1 MNRTQKEAMC
11 SLIFFTVTLVFVVL
25 ILAARLIFK
34 KDVVYITYFMLATIA
49 ITNVLGLLYVLRKQS
64 PREVITDERDKLIK
78 LKALFA
84 SFVSVMISL
93 AMMLVI
99 LSIILGIGGSIGVW
113 LLTLILFVISIAAS
127 MVYSAAVLILYLFGK
142 DNAGERT

>member
-1 MNRTQKEAMC
+1 MC

>member
-11 SLIFFTVTLVFVVL
+11 SLIFFTVTFVFTVL

-34 KDVVYITYFMLATIA
+34 KDVVYITYFMLATIV
-49 ITNVLGLLYVLRKQS
+49 ITNALGLLYILRRQS

-93 AMMLVI
+93 AAMLVTLKTI
-99 LSIILGIGGSIGVW
+99 VGIEGSIGVW
-113 LLTLILFVISIAAS
+113 LLTLILLFIAIAAA
-127 MVYSAAVLILYLFGK
+127 MVYSATVLILYLFGK
-142 DNAGERT
+142 GNA

>member
-11 SLIFFTVTLVFVVL
+11 SLIFFTVTLVFVLL

-34 KDVVYITYFMLATIA
+34 KDIVYITYFMLATIA

-84 SFVSVMISL
+84 SFISVMILL
-93 AMMLVI
+93 AAMLVTLRI
-99 LSIILGIGGSIGVW
+99 AVGMGGSIGVW
-113 LLTLILFVISIAAS
+113 LLTLILFVISIAAA

-142 DNAGERT
+142 GNA

>member
-11 SLIFFTVTLVFVVL
+11 SLIFFTVTLVFVLL
-25 ILAARLIFK
+25 ILAAKLIFK

-99 LSIILGIGGSIGVW
+99 SSIVLGIGGSIGVW

-127 MVYSAAVLILYLFGK
+127 MVYSAAVLILYWFGK
-142 DNAGERT
+142 GNA

>member
-11 SLIFFTVTLVFVVL
+11 SLIFFTVTLVFVLL

-34 KDVVYITYFMLATIA
+34 KDIVYITYFMLATIA

-84 SFVSVMISL
+84 SFISVMILL
-93 AMMLVI
+93 AAMLVTLRI
-99 LSIILGIGGSIGVW
+99 AVGMGGSIGVW
-113 LLTLILFVISIAAS
+113 LLTLILFVISIAAAI
-127 MVYSAAVLILYLFGK
+127 VYSAAVLILYLFGK
-142 DNAGERT
+142 SNA

>member
-1 MNRTQKEAMC
+1 MNRTQREALC

-34 KDVVYITYFMLATIA
+34 KDIVYITYFMLATIA
-49 ITNVLGLLYVLRKQS
+49 ITSVPGLLYVLRKQS
-64 PREVITDERDKLIK
+64 LREVITDERDKLIK

-93 AMMLVI
+93 AAMLVTLRVI
-99 LSIILGIGGSIGVW
+99 VGIQGSIGVW
-113 LLTLILFVISIAAS
+113 LLTLILFVISIAAA

-142 DNAGERT
+142 SNA

>member
-1 MNRTQKEAMC
+1 MNRTQREALC

-34 KDVVYITYFMLATIA
+34 KDIVYITYFMLATIA
-49 ITNVLGLLYVLRKQS
+49 ITSVPGLLYVLRKQS
-64 PREVITDERDKLIK
+64 LREVITDERDKLIK

-93 AMMLVI
+93 AAMLVT
-99 LSIILGIGGSIGVW
+99 LKIIVGNQGSIAVW
-113 LLTLILFVISIAAS
+113 LLTLILFVISIAAA

-142 DNAGERT
+142 GNA

>member
-1 MNRTQKEAMC
+1 MC
-11 SLIFFTVTLVFVVL
+11 SLIFFTVTLVFVLL

-34 KDVVYITYFMLATIA
+34 KDIVYITYFMLATIA

-84 SFVSVMISL
+84 SFISVMILL
-93 AMMLVI
+93 AAMLVTLRI
-99 LSIILGIGGSIGVW
+99 AVGMGGSIGVW
-113 LLTLILFVISIAAS
+113 LLTLILFVISIAAAI
-127 MVYSAAVLILYLFGK
+127 VYSAAVLILYLFGK
-142 DNAGERT
+142 SNA